1 MKKVDYEKLY
11 QMRSEIHKLLKD
23 RKSLD
28 VEDLPIET
36 FNPAEG
42 FSELTD
48 EAFEYLTFELNS
60 NKHLTDKKARCSFII
75 TLSQIS
81 MSKAFI

>member
-1 MKKVDYEKLY
+1 MKKVVDFEKLDK
-11 QMRSEIHKLLKD
+11 MRSEIHKLLKD
-23 RKSLD
+23 RKLLD

-48 EAFEYLTFELNS
+48 EAFEYLMFGVKLE
-60 NKHLTDKKARCSFII
+60 
-75 TLSQIS
+75 
-81 MSKAFI
+81 

>member
-28 VEDLPIET
+28 VEDSIET

-48 EAFEYLTFELNS
+48 EAFEYLTFGVKLE
-60 NKHLTDKKARCSFII
+60 
-75 TLSQIS
+75 
-81 MSKAFI
+81 

>member
-23 RKSLD
+23 RKLLD

-36 FNPAEG
+36 FNPAKG

-48 EAFEYLTFELNS
+48 EAFEYLTFGVKLE
-60 NKHLTDKKARCSFII
+60 
-75 TLSQIS
+75 
-81 MSKAFI
+81 

>member
-28 VEDLPIET
+28 VEDSPIET
-36 FNPAEG
+36 FTQQKG
-42 FSELTD
+42 FQ
-48 EAFEYLTFELNS
+48 N
-60 NKHLTDKKARCSFII
+60 
-75 TLSQIS
+75 
-81 MSKAFI
+81 

>member
-23 RKSLD
+23 RKLLD
-28 VEDLPIET
+28 VEDSIET
-36 FNPAEG
+36 FNPAER

-48 EAFEYLTFELNS
+48 EAFEYLTFGVKLE
-60 NKHLTDKKARCSFII
+60 
-75 TLSQIS
+75 
-81 MSKAFI
+81 

>member
-36 FNPAEG
+36 FNLAEG

-48 EAFEYLTFELNS
+48 EAFEYLTFGVKLE
-60 NKHLTDKKARCSFII
+60 
-75 TLSQIS
+75 
-81 MSKAFI
+81 

>member
-11 QMRSEIHKLLKD
+11 QLRSEIHKLLKD

-28 VEDLPIET
+28 VEDSIET
-36 FNPAEG
+36 FNPAKE

-48 EAFEYLTFELNS
+48 EAFEYLTFGVKLE
-60 NKHLTDKKARCSFII
+60 
-75 TLSQIS
+75 
-81 MSKAFI
+81 

>member
-23 RKSLD
+23 RKLLD

-36 FNPAEG
+36 FNPAER

-48 EAFEYLTFELNS
+48 EAFEYLTFGVKLE
-60 NKHLTDKKARCSFII
+60 
-75 TLSQIS
+75 
-81 MSKAFI
+81 

>member
-1 MKKVDYEKLY
+1 MIKVDYEKLY

-42 FSELTD
+42 FSELGSLSTSVG
-48 EAFEYLTFELNS
+48 ET
-60 NKHLTDKKARCSFII
+60 I
-75 TLSQIS
+75 TH
-81 MSKAFI
+81 

>member
-23 RKSLD
+23 RKLLD
-28 VEDLPIET
+28 VEDSIET
-36 FNPAEG
+36 FNPAEA

-48 EAFEYLTFELNS
+48 EAFEYLTFGVKLE
-60 NKHLTDKKARCSFII
+60 
-75 TLSQIS
+75 
-81 MSKAFI
+81 